1 MSHPFSTN
9 LLLPHRNPSPN
20 PNLLFRAPITTRLTK
35 RAPFSSISRGA
46 FENLARL
53 ATSPSP
59 RGVERSSAS
68 IKAAKIS
75 GDFMGSTKWN
85 ETAMLVI
92 DMQNDFILPD
102 CSVHV
107 ADGLAIVPSVIQA
120 VSVARERGIFVIWVV
135 REHDRWGR
143 DVELFRRHFYADGK
157 GPATKTSK
165 GAELVDGLSIEGG
178 DYKLVKMRFSAF
190 LGTHLHSLLQNSGI
204 KNLVVVGVQTP
215 NCIRQTVFDAV
226 SLDYQHVSVISDATA
241 AATPEIHFA
250 NMRDMKNIGVATP
263 TLQEWCSSDP

>member
-92 DMQNDFILPD
+92 DMQ
-102 CSVHV
+102 
-107 ADGLAIVPSVIQA
+107 
-120 VSVARERGIFVIWVV
+120 VV

-241 AATPEIHFA
+241 AATPEIHFDSNLMCIQINFQLRLQEYTTLA